1 MEVRFIIEGRL
12 DGLND
17 YTLANRRN
25 RFAGASMKKKNEEKV
40 GKAILDQLADITFD
54 GEVFIEFLWVEQ
66 NRKRDLDNIA
76 FAKKFILDSLTRTG
90 VLKTDNWQTVTGFA
104 DYFEIDKDHP
114 RIEVTI
120 RSRHEHEN

>member
-1 MEVRFIIEGRL
+1 MEVKFTIEGRL

-104 DYFEIDKDHP
+104 DFFEIDKDHP

-120 RSRHEHEN
+120 RSST